1 MTLDA
6 LGLPFFTLSSP
17 GLGIPIQPFGVMVAI
32 GVLIGAAVLRRYA
45 ARHGVEQ
52 GDVSGL
58 ITWLIVSGF
67 VGMHVF
73 DVLLYQRADLGRD
86 PLLLLRFWD
95 GISSWGG
102 FVGGAIGYACFVWR
116 RRLAWGLMADTAI
129 VGVLLA
135 FSIGRIGCS
144 VVHDHIGGATDFALG
159 IDYPRAFLASHGL
172 LDEFAGH
179 TGPVIRA
186 HNLGLYELLYL
197 VPVNALVLG
206 LAFSRRRLPA
216 GFLAV
221 LAGALY
227 APVRFFL
234 EYLRLG
240 TSDPRYGGLTF
251 AQWCSLAAFAV
262 AIYVAIRL
270 WRRGEPAPLAEATA
284 PAAA

>member
-1 MTLDA
+1 MHGLDVDA
-6 LGLPFFTLSSP
+6 GVRDVGLDLDPAQVVFLAQLEVHDDQSV
-17 GLGIPIQPFGVMVAI
+17 GI
-32 GVLIGAAVLRRYA
+32 
-45 ARHGVEQ
+45 
-52 GDVSGL
+52 
-58 ITWLIVSGF
+58 
-67 VGMHVF
+67 
-73 DVLLYQRADLGRD
+73 GRD
-86 PLLLLRFWD
+86 PLLLLRFWE

-144 VVHDHIGGATDFALG
+144 VVHDHIGGATGFALG

-179 TGPVIRA
+179 PGPVIRA

-197 VPVNALVLG
+197 VPVNAVVLG

-216 GFLAV
+216 GFLTV

-234 EYLRLG
+234 EYLRLD

-270 WRRGEPAPLAEATA
+270 WRRGEPAPPVEA

>member
-1 MTLDA
+1 MTTAA
-6 LGLPFFTLSSP
+6 LGLPFFTLSP
-17 GLGIPIQPFGVMVAI
+17 LDLGIPIQPFGVIVAI
-32 GVLIGAAVLRRYA
+32 GMVIGAAVLRRYA
-45 ARHGVEQ
+45 ARHAVPD
-52 GDVSGL
+52 GDVRGL
-58 ITWLIVSGF
+58 MTWVIVGGF
-67 VGMHVF
+67 IGMHVF
-73 DVLLYQRADLGRD
+73 DVLLYQRAELAGD
-86 PLLLLRFWD
+86 PLLLLRLWD
-95 GISSWGG
+95 GFSSWGG
-102 FVGGAIGYACFVWR
+102 FIGGAIGYAGFVRR

-144 VVHDHIGGATDFALG
+144 IVHDHIGAATDFALG

-172 LDEFAGH
+172 SSEYAGH
-179 TGPVIRA
+179 PGAVIRA

-197 VPVNALVLG
+197 IPVNAAVLG
-206 LAFSRRRLPA
+206 LAFGRRRLPA

-234 EYLRLG
+234 EYLRLD

-251 AQWCSLAAFAV
+251 AQWCSIAAFAV

-270 WRRGEPAPLAEATA
+270 WRRGEPAGPAAVAA